1 MQASQLPKRL
11 QSIDVFRAITMLLMV
26 FVNDAASVNNL
37 PAWLGHIKG
46 DEDGFG
52 FADTVFPAFLFIAG
66 MSIPF
71 AIRNRISRGATFL
84 QVLFY
89 IASRAF
95 TCQQRK
101 LQCYSCRV
109 SSIFVDH
116 LNYARL
122 LFNLARLPFFDINN
136 D

>member
-1 MQASQLPKRL
+1 MQSSQLPKRL

-26 FVNDAASVNNL
+26 FVNDASSVKGL
-37 PAWLGHIKG
+37 PAWLGHMG
-46 DEDGFG
+46 ADEDGLG

-71 AIRNRISRGATFL
+71 AIRNRISKGATFL

-95 TCQQRK
+95 A
-101 LQCYSCRV
+101 LIV
-109 SSIFVDH
+109 MV
-116 LNYARL
+116 L
-122 LFNLARLPFFDINN
+122 LPAFRNLCGLSQLHSPSF
-136 D
+136 